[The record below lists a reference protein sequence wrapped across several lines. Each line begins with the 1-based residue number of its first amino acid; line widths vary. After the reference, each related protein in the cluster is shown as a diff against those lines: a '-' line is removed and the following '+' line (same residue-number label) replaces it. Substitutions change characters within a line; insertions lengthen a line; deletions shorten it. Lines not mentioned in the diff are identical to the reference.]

1 MYYHIL
7 PVFIDTT
14 LFQAAIKA
22 EFDDNSTAILQ
33 KLETTVNKNT
43 KGKGYFVGSNVSRL
57 NYIHVPTKIDQQYIF
72 YGLIPCA

>member
-1 MYYHIL
+1 M
-7 PVFIDTT
+7 DTT

-43 KGKGYFVGSNVSRL
+43 KGKGYFVGSNVSHL
-57 NYIHVPTKIDQQYIF
+57 NYYTCTNKNRSTIYI
-72 YGLIPCA
+72 